1 MHLCLLEDISIR
13 KEAEQSLKES
23 ERSKSVLLS
32 HLPGMAYRCN
42 YDRNW
47 TMQYVSYGCFEL
59 TGYFPESLV
68 NNRDLSYN
76 DLIVPEYRD
85 LLWNE
90 WLRLLPERLP
100 FRYEYEIITA
110 GGERKWVLELAEGIF
125 NRRGDVEALEGI
137 VIDISDRKKMEDE
150 LLYNTSHDRWTGLF
164 NLYNLELLLQ
174 KDAREPAA
182 EKRSIVGINLSAVHT
197 LTRTHGFRYTQ
208 KLIKKIADELRKF
221 STDKRLLFYTFEN
234 RFAFYMKGYKDKNE
248 LFEFC
253 ETVAGKLESLLASE
267 RIGGGIGIVEI
278 RQDEDFDADMFL
290 KKLLIAS
297 EKAVDISDRA
307 FGVCVYDVEMERE
320 IIREQEIKHE
330 LARVSAGEENNGL
343 FLQYQPILDL
353 RSNRVCGFEA
363 LARLNSEQLGLV
375 PPLEFIPIAEE
386 TKLIVPV
393 GRNVF
398 LQAFRFLKK
407 LKEKGFDTI
416 NVFINVSAIQVLAEN
431 FTDDLL
437 EMITGM
443 QILPDNIGIEITE
456 SVFSVDYQGINR
468 VLGTLRDSGLHVAID
483 DFGTGYSS
491 LARERE
497 LNVDCLKI
505 DKFFVDKLLTLSPE
519 DAITADIISMAH
531 RLGHCVVAEGVEH
544 EEQKEYLL
552 RNGCDK
558 IQGFLVSRPLDEDA
572 AIELIRKQAD
582 SGPKNS

>member
-1 MHLCLLEDISIR
+1 M
-13 KEAEQSLKES
+13 
-23 ERSKSVLLS
+23 
-32 HLPGMAYRCN
+32 
-42 YDRNW
+42 
-47 TMQYVSYGCFEL
+47 
-59 TGYFPESLV
+59 
-68 NNRDLSYN
+68 
-76 DLIVPEYRD
+76 
-85 LLWNE
+85 
-90 WLRLLPERLP
+90 
-100 FRYEYEIITA
+100 
-110 GGERKWVLELAEGIF
+110 
-125 NRRGDVEALEGI
+125 
-137 VIDISDRKKMEDE
+137 
-150 LLYNTSHDRWTGLF
+150 
-164 NLYNLELLLQ
+164 
-174 KDAREPAA
+174 
-182 EKRSIVGINLSAVHT
+182 
-197 LTRTHGFRYTQ
+197 
-208 KLIKKIADELRKF
+208 
-221 STDKRLLFYTFEN
+221 
-234 RFAFYMKGYKDKNE
+234 
-248 LFEFC
+248 
-253 ETVAGKLESLLASE
+253 LASE
-267 RIGGGIGIVEI
+267 RVGGGIGIVEI
-278 RQDEDFDADMFL
+278 GQDEDLDADMFL

-307 FGVCVYDVEMERE
+307 FGVCFYDVEMERE
-320 IIREQEIKHE
+320 ILREQKIKHE
-330 LARVSAGEENNGL
+330 LARVASGDENSGL
-343 FLQYQPILDL
+343 FLLYQPILDL

-375 PPLEFIPIAEE
+375 SPLEFIPIAEQA
-386 TKLIVPV
+386 KLIVPI

-456 SVFSVDYQGINR
+456 SVVSVDYQGIYR

-519 DAITADIISMAH
+519 DAITAGIISMAH
-531 RLGHCVVAEGVEH
+531 RRGHCVVAEGVEH

-558 IQGFLVSRPLDEDA
+558 IQGFLVARPLDEEA
-572 AIELIRKQAD
+572 ALELIRSQAGT
-582 SGPKNS
+582 GPEST